1 MANKTKHIIEMTA
14 LDKTK
19 AGFDK
24 VKRGLGT
31 VKNAAA
37 GVTKVIAGT
46 AVAFAAV
53 ATTLAVVAK
62 KSFDFADAIGK
73 VSTRTGIA
81 TDTIQAFQ
89 IAAVLAGGEIDGANT
104 SLEKFGRSVGDAQR
118 GLKTQTDIFKDL
130 GVSIVDVN
138 GVTKDLDVLLRE
150 VTQAIGELDSQSA
163 KATVAANLFGR
174 QGIKLLGAIDSLGMS
189 LDQFIDRAKEYNL
202 ILDTES
208 IKKSELFNDTLFIL
222 SRQFKILTAE
232 IAIAFLPILQTLTA
246 GMVDNT
252 KEFTN
257 AQGGA
262 KTFGETIRDSV
273 LAGMVAG
280 IRGFA
285 TFLDAL
291 HDARRDLKQFSIDVR
306 REFYETELS
315 ILEFRKSMDV
325 FGFGTDRFNIFIDI
339 AKQKIAM
346 LNNEMFIFD
355 GTTSSAGDSVRET
368 ADNLEAFFKKIID
381 GDPETQKLIDNL
393 LGVGGAFNKA
403 NNSLTSIQKPLEV
416 FESQLNDEEEQIKA
430 FQTATVNAFK
440 GAENALTN
448 FVMKGELD
456 FKGFVNALIADMVR
470 LAIRQR
476 IIAPL
481 FNMFGDGTFNM
492 FSNFANPVSS
502 NTPTPPAMKGAFPFE
517 GGGFTGF
524 GNRTGGLDGKGG
536 FPAILHP
543 NETVID
549 HHKGQQVAQQAV
561 NVNFSIQAT
570 DASGFDEML
579 TARKNQIVAMI
590 SQAMNQK
597 GKVGLI

>member
-252 KEFTN
+252 KGFTN

-273 LAGMVAG
+273 LAGLVAG

-285 TFLDAL
+285 TFLDAI

-306 REFYETELS
+306 REFYETQVS

-325 FGFGTDRFNIFIDI
+325 FGLGTDRFNIFIDI
-339 AKQKIAM
+339 AKQKIEM
-346 LNNEMFIFD
+346 LGNEMFIFD
-355 GTTSSAGDSVRET
+355 GTTTSAGDSIRET
-368 ADNLEAFFKKIID
+368 ADDLEAFFEKMID
-381 GDPETQKLIDNL
+381 GDPATQKLIENL

-403 NNSLTSIQKPLEV
+403 ENSLTSIQKPLEV

-430 FQTATVNAFK
+430 FQNATVNAFK
-440 GAENALTN
+440 GAEDALTN

-476 IIAPL
+476 VIAPL
-481 FNMFGDGTFNM
+481 FNMFGDGTFSM
-492 FSNFANPVSS
+492 FSDFASPVSA
-502 NTPTPPAMKGAFPFE
+502 NTPTPPAMQGAFPFE

-549 HHKGQQVAQQAV
+549 HHKGQQIAQQPV

>member
-1 MANKTKHIIEMTA
+1 
-14 LDKTK
+14 
-19 AGFDK
+19 
-24 VKRGLGT
+24 
-31 VKNAAA
+31 
-37 GVTKVIAGT
+37 
-46 AVAFAAV
+46 
-53 ATTLAVVAK
+53 
-62 KSFDFADAIGK
+62 
-73 VSTRTGIA
+73 
-81 TDTIQAFQ
+81 
-89 IAAVLAGGEIDGANT
+89 
-104 SLEKFGRSVGDAQR
+104 
-118 GLKTQTDIFKDL
+118 
-130 GVSIVDVN
+130 
-138 GVTKDLDVLLRE
+138 
-150 VTQAIGELDSQSA
+150 
-163 KATVAANLFGR
+163 
-174 QGIKLLGAIDSLGMS
+174 
-189 LDQFIDRAKEYNL
+189 
-202 ILDTES
+202 
-208 IKKSELFNDTLFIL
+208 
-222 SRQFKILTAE
+222 
-232 IAIAFLPILQTLTA
+232 
-246 GMVDNT
+246 
-252 KEFTN
+252 
-257 AQGGA
+257 
-262 KTFGETIRDSV
+262 
-273 LAGMVAG
+273 
-280 IRGFA
+280 
-285 TFLDAL
+285 
-291 HDARRDLKQFSIDVR
+291 
-306 REFYETELS
+306 
-315 ILEFRKSMDV
+315 
-325 FGFGTDRFNIFIDI
+325 DI

-543 NETVID
+543 
-549 HHKGQQVAQQAV
+549 
-561 NVNFSIQAT
+561 
-570 DASGFDEML
+570 
-579 TARKNQIVAMI
+579 
-590 SQAMNQK
+590 
-597 GKVGLI
+597 